1 LNEGENV
8 VHKYDFLIIG
18 SGIAGL
24 FYALQ
29 VAPYG
34 SVAVITKKKKKDS
47 NTNLAQGGI
56 AAVTDLHDSYASHIN
71 DTLKAGA
78 GLCHRDAVDMVVH
91 EGPQR
96 IRDLIDLGVKF
107 TESAAST
114 EENIFDLTREGGHSQ
129 RRILHVADWTGREIE
144 KTLIDCCQA
153 NDRITIFEDMAAID
167 LLIPSRYLGS
177 SAQDDACW
185 GTYALECGTG
195 KVHVFLGRQTLMATG
210 GVGKVYLFTTNP
222 DIATGDGVAMAC
234 RAGARIANMEFIQFH
249 PTCLYHPLTKNFLIS
264 ESVRGEGGLL
274 RLRNGQ
280 LFMDRYDP
288 AKELAP
294 RDIVARAID
303 SEMKATGDDF
313 VLLDITHLKGDYIK
327 QRFPHI
333 YSTCLGLGIDI
344 TSEPIPVVPAAHYL
358 CGGIVVDRDGRSSL
372 PRLYACGEVA
382 CTGLHGANRLASN
395 SLLEAVVY
403 SCRAAKASIEALE
416 KDREN
421 VPEFPAWVY
430 TQRHD
435 DQDENVIISHNWDE
449 IRRLMWNYVGI
460 VRSHKRLL
468 RAKHRIDMLHN
479 EIRQFYWD
487 HILSNNLLELRNI
500 AVVADLIITSAM
512 YRKESRGLHYNIDY
526 PHRDD
531 HAWLVDSV
539 QQGGQC
545 FSVPLPPSD

>member
-1 LNEGENV
+1 MI
-8 VHKYDFLIIG
+8 HKYDFLVIG

-56 AAVTDLHDSYASHIN
+56 AAVTDLNDTYASHIA

-78 GLCHRDAVDMVVH
+78 GLCHQDAVETVVH

-96 IRDLIDLGVKF
+96 IKDLIELGVKF
-107 TESAAST
+107 TESADAASGKSY
-114 EENIFDLTREGGHSQ
+114 DLTREGGHSK
-129 RRILHVADWTGREIE
+129 RRILHAADWTGREVE
-144 KTLIDCCQA
+144 KVLINSCQE
-153 NDRITIFEDMAAID
+153 NEQITFFEDMAAID
-167 LLIPSRYLGS
+167 LLIPSRYLG
-177 SAQDDACW
+177 AAIQDDVCW
-185 GTYALECGTG
+185 GAYALECGNG
-195 KVHVFLGRQTLMATG
+195 KVHTFLARQTLVATG

-234 RAGARIANMEFIQFH
+234 RAGAKIANMEFIQFH
-249 PTCLYHPLTKNFLIS
+249 PTCLYHPLAKNFLIS

-274 RLRNGQ
+274 RRRDGQ
-280 LFMDRYDP
+280 RFMDRYDP
-288 AKELAP
+288 AMELAP

-313 VLLDITHLKGDYIK
+313 VLLDITHLQADYIK
-327 QRFPHI
+327 KRFPHI
-333 YSTCLGLGIDI
+333 YSTCLGFGINI

-358 CGGIVVDRDGRSSL
+358 CGGIVVDRDGHSSL
-372 PRLYACGEVA
+372 PRMYACGEVS

-395 SLLEAVVY
+395 SLLEGVVY
-403 SCRAAKASIEALE
+403 SCRAAKASIEAL
-416 KDREN
+416 KTDREKIPDF
-421 VPEFPAWVY
+421 PEWIY
-430 TQRHD
+430 TQLKD
-435 DQDENVIISHNWDE
+435 EPDENVIISHNWDE

-460 VRSHKRLL
+460 VRSQKRLL

-487 HILSNNLLELRNI
+487 HVLSSNLLELRNI
-500 AVVADLIITSAM
+500 AVVADLIISSAM

-531 HAWLVDSV
+531 HLWLVDTV
-539 QQGGQC
+539 QQGGQY
-545 FSVPLPPSD
+545 FSVPFSPSTV